1 MRGEIGWLIVVDIV
15 ICILLYC
22 FLDAISTNK
31 ESIQENFV
39 LISDL
44 TECMTELDKRMD
56 SMEDRPE
63 ISISYGTVITT
74 EDEIII
80 QEEDRDGE

>member
-1 MRGEIGWLIVVDIV
+1 MRGFSIIIIVLFIVWNVWDIE
-15 ICILLYC
+15 
-22 FLDAISTNK
+22 ANK
-31 ESIQENFV
+31 GNIQENLVF
-39 LISDL
+39 ISDL
-44 TECMTELDKRMD
+44 AECMTGLDQRMD

-80 QEEDRDGE
+80 QEEEKE

>member
-1 MRGEIGWLIVVDIV
+1 MDRQDWAGIIIVNIILVLLSLHFLSITSDNKNDIQDSVEMVAELTDIV
-15 ICILLYC
+15 
-22 FLDAISTNK
+22 
-31 ESIQENFV
+31 
-39 LISDL
+39 
-44 TECMTELDKRMD
+44 TELDQRMD

-80 QEEDRDGE
+80 QEEER

>member
-1 MRGEIGWLIVVDIV
+1 MRYFSIIMIGLFIAWNVWDIG
-15 ICILLYC
+15 
-22 FLDAISTNK
+22 SNRK
-31 ESIQENFV
+31 NIQENFV
-39 LISDL
+39 FISDL
-44 TECMTELDKRMD
+44 TECMTELDLRMD

-80 QEEDRDGE
+80 QEEKKDGE

>member
-1 MRGEIGWLIVVDIV
+1 MRDILIVMIGLFIAWNVWGIEK
-15 ICILLYC
+15 
-22 FLDAISTNK
+22 NK
-31 ESIQENFV
+31 ENIQENLVF
-39 LISDL
+39 ISDL
-44 TECMTELDKRMD
+44 TKCMTGLDLRID

-80 QEEDRDGE
+80 QEEKKDGE

>member
-1 MRGEIGWLIVVDIV
+1 MRDFSIVIMVLFIGWNAWDIAV
-15 ICILLYC
+15 
-22 FLDAISTNK
+22 NK
-31 ESIQENFV
+31 KNIQESFV
-39 LISDL
+39 SISDL
-44 TECMTELDKRMD
+44 AECMTELDQRMD

-80 QEEDRDGE
+80 QEEARYE

>member
-1 MRGEIGWLIVVDIV
+1 MRYFSIIMMVLFIGWNVWDIG
-15 ICILLYC
+15 
-22 FLDAISTNK
+22 ANRK
-31 ESIQENFV
+31 NIQENLVF
-39 LISDL
+39 ISDL
-44 TECMTELDKRMD
+44 AECMEELDRRMD

-80 QEEDRDGE
+80 QEEKKDGE

>member
-1 MRGEIGWLIVVDIV
+1 MNRQDWAGPLIIHIILTLLSLHFLAITSDNKNDIQDN
-15 ICILLYC
+15 LE
-22 FLDAISTNK
+22 F
-31 ESIQENFV
+31 
-39 LISDL
+39 ISDL
-44 TECMTELDKRMD
+44 TDIVTELDQRMD

-80 QEEDRDGE
+80 QEEARYE

>member
-1 MRGEIGWLIVVDIV
+1 MSDKVIV
-15 ICILLYC
+15 IFSMVAL
-22 FLDAISTNK
+22 FLFSVIDTGRINDNK
-31 ESIQENFV
+31 GNIQEHLE
-39 LISDL
+39 LIDKL
-44 TECMTELDKRMD
+44 TECMTELDQRMD

-80 QEEDRDGE
+80 QEEEKE